1 MGNKRKERMGK
12 CKPQQTDAGS
22 EPDECAGKT
31 DKARDARD
39 GAGQA
44 EEGQWDTQGRRQAP
58 VQLEGP
64 PEGSRGHRGC
74 GGMEG
79 QERGVAG
86 LSPGRI
92 PGTGAQAR
100 RTGRRGQGQGETVR
114 GRGDSE

>member
-1 MGNKRKERMGK
+1 MGNKRKERTGK

-22 EPDECAGKT
+22 EPDERAGQT
-31 DKARDARD
+31 DKAKDARD

-44 EEGQWDTQGRRQAP
+44 EKGQWDTQGRTQAP

-86 LSPGRI
+86 HNPGRM
-92 PGTGAQAR
+92 PGTGAQAG
-100 RTGRRGQGQGETVR
+100 RTRRRGQGQGETVR
-114 GRGDSE
+114 GRRESE